1 MMESIYKELESSQ
14 LFIGFNHEGIKEL
27 FKSVHYRTKNYSK
40 NEIIAYEGDEIKELG
55 IILSGEVYVEKVY
68 VTGKVIKVKKLTKG
82 ELVGHAS
89 VFSDYNYYPCTIV
102 AKNDLQ
108 ILYIPQDKITDICL
122 SSRQFLINFI
132 RLISNQTVYL
142 SNKLKFI
149 SYDTIRKKIV
159 DYLLKEY
166 KKQKTCKVIVSF
178 SRKEMAEVFG
188 VTRPALSNEMINM
201 KNDGLI
207 EYRDNIIEIKDLEL
221 LKIELG
227 K

>member
-1 MMESIYKELESSQ
+1 MESIFKELENSQ
-14 LFIGFNHEGIKEL
+14 LFIGFNHNDIKEL
-27 FKSVHYRTKNYSK
+27 FGSINYRIKKYSK
-40 NEIIAYEGDEIKELG
+40 NEIIAFEGDEIDELG

-68 VTGKVIKVKKLTKG
+68 VTGKVIKVKKLSKG

-102 AKNDLQ
+102 AKNDLE
-108 ILYIPQDKITDICL
+108 ILYIPQDKIVDICL
-122 SSRQFLINFI
+122 SSRQFLNNFI

-149 SYDTIRKKIV
+149 SYDTIRKKISHYIL
-159 DYLLKEY
+159 DEY
-166 KKQKTCKVIVSF
+166 KKQKTFKLAVSIT
-178 SRKEMAEVFG
+178 RKEMAETFG

-201 KNDGLI
+201 KNEGLI
-207 EYRDNIIEIKDLEL
+207 EYKDNMIEIKNLDL
-221 LKIELG
+221 LKQELG